1 MKKLNQYT
9 LINKLYVLIPSVI
22 LLVWFFL
29 DMVGFNINGKPLVEE
44 AFKDDF
50 IFFAIYVIAIV
61 SFILIDKIGR
71 WVLSGWLFM
80 WFVTQFFSHWYLTIT
95 GTGLKKIDYF
105 KNTIKLFENET
116 RYIADLY
123 HIILHILILVVFTLL
138 IVFIIKSLK
147 EKKTKKE
154 K

>member
-50 IFFAIYVIAIV
+50 IFFVIYVIAIV

-71 WVLSGWLFM
+71 WVLCGWLFM

-123 HIILHILILVVFTLL
+123 HIILHILILVVFSLL

-147 EKKTKKE
+147 EKKTKNE

>member
-50 IFFAIYVIAIV
+50 IFFAIYVISIL
-61 SFILIDKIGR
+61 SFVLIDKIGR

-95 GTGLKKIDYF
+95 GTGLKKIEYF

-123 HIILHILILVVFTLL
+123 HIILHILILVVLTLL

-147 EKKTKKE
+147 DKKTKNE

>member
-50 IFFAIYVIAIV
+50 IFFAIYVISIL
-61 SFILIDKIGR
+61 SFVLIDKIGR

-95 GTGLKKIDYF
+95 GTGLKKIEYF

-123 HIILHILILVVFTLL
+123 HIILHILILVVFSLL

-147 EKKTKKE
+147 DKKTKNE

>member
-123 HIILHILILVVFTLL
+123 HIILHILILVVFALL

-147 EKKTKKE
+147 DKKTKE
-154 K
+154 E

>member
-123 HIILHILILVVFTLL
+123 HIILHILILVVFSLL
-138 IVFIIKSLK
+138 IIFIIKSLK
-147 EKKTKKE
+147 DKKTKNE

>member
-29 DMVGFNINGKPLVEE
+29 DMVGFNINGKLLVEE

-61 SFILIDKIGR
+61 SFVLIDKIGR

-138 IVFIIKSLK
+138 IIFIIKSLK
-147 EKKTKKE
+147 DKKTKNE

>member
-44 AFKDDF
+44 VFKDDF

-123 HIILHILILVVFTLL
+123 HIILHILILVVFALL

-147 EKKTKKE
+147 DKKTKE
-154 K
+154 E

>member
-1 MKKLNQYT
+1 
-9 LINKLYVLIPSVI
+9 
-22 LLVWFFL
+22 
-29 DMVGFNINGKPLVEE
+29 
-44 AFKDDF
+44 
-50 IFFAIYVIAIV
+50 
-61 SFILIDKIGR
+61 
-71 WVLSGWLFM
+71 M

>member
-9 LINKLYVLIPSVI
+9 LINKLYVLIPSVV

-29 DMVGFNINGKPLVEE
+29 DMIGFDINGKPLVEE

-80 WFVTQFFSHWYLTIT
+80 WFVTQFFSHWYLTLT
-95 GTGLKKIDYF
+95 GTGLKKKSILKTPLNYL
-105 KNTIKLFENET
+105 KMKLDIL
-116 RYIADLY
+116 RIYI
-123 HIILHILILVVFTLL
+123 I
-138 IVFIIKSLK
+138 
-147 EKKTKKE
+147 
-154 K
+154 

>member
-22 LLVWFFL
+22 LLLWFFL

-61 SFILIDKIGR
+61 SFVLIDKIGR

-138 IVFIIKSLK
+138 IIFIIKSLK
-147 EKKTKKE
+147 DKKTKNE

>member
-50 IFFAIYVIAIV
+50 IFFAIYVISIL
-61 SFILIDKIGR
+61 SFVLIDKIGR

-95 GTGLKKIDYF
+95 GTGLKKIEYF

-123 HIILHILILVVFTLL
+123 HIILHILILVVFSLL

-147 EKKTKKE
+147 EKKTKNE